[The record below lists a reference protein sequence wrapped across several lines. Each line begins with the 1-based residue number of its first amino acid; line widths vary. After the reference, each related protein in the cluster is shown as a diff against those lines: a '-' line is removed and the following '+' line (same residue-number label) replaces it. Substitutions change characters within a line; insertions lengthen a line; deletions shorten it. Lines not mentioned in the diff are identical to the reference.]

1 MKKNI
6 INNLQLLRNL
16 MKERNIDAY
25 IIPTNDFHGSE
36 YVGDYFKSRSFISG
50 FTGSSGTV
58 VVTHIEAGLWTDGR
72 YFLQAEDQLKDTT
85 IDLYKVGEPGVLK
98 LTEFLNLK
106 LPATCKIGFDGRVVS
121 SLFVETLT
129 EELKDKIV
137 TISFEEDLLDL
148 IWKNRPSISKKP
160 AYELELVYS
169 GLGRV
174 EKINQIKEHLK
185 EIKADRLVLTS
196 LDDIAWL
203 FNIRGNDV
211 ECNPV
216 VLSYAAISL
225 DETILYIHNGVLS
238 RELLNKFNEENII
251 VKDYLDIYTDV
262 TTYNKEEVVVY
273 QKNKVNYTLSSLI
286 KVDKVIDEINY
297 TSVLKAVKNEVEIK
311 NAYHAHLK
319 DGIAVTKFIYW
330 LKTNVGK
337 IEMDEISVS
346 DKLEEFRRMQPNF
359 KGISFETIAGY
370 KEHGAIIHYF
380 ATPDTNIKVL
390 PKSFLLVD
398 SGGQYFEG
406 TTDITRTISMG
417 ELSEKEKLCY
427 TLVLKGHLALSNA
440 VFKSETAGIQL
451 DILARMPL
459 YQYGYNYKHG
469 TGHGVGS
476 FLNVHEGPQNIS
488 PAPRASYPLQEG
500 MITSNEPGV
509 YLPDEF
515 GVRIENL
522 VLCLKDKTTEFG
534 DFLKFDDLTL
544 VPYDIEA
551 IDQSL
556 LTIEEKALIHKYH
569 ERVYEALKDY
579 LTKEEQVWLRT
590 IKEAI

>member
-36 YVGDYFKSRSFISG
+36 YVGDYFKSRAFISG

-58 VVTHIEAGLWTDGR
+58 VVTPVEAGLWTDGR

-85 IDLYKVGEPGVLK
+85 IDLYKVGEPGVLE

-121 SLFVETLT
+121 SLFVETLI

-148 IWKNRPSISKKP
+148 IWENRPSISKKP
-160 AYELELVYS
+160 AYELEFVYS
-169 GLGRV
+169 GLERV

-273 QKNKVNYTLSSLI
+273 QKNKVNYSLSSLI

-297 TSVLKAVKNEVEIK
+297 TSILKAVKNEVEIK

-440 VFKSETAGIQL
+440 VFKSETSGIQL

-509 YLPDEF
+509 YLPNEF

>member
-1 MKKNI
+1 
-6 INNLQLLRNL
+6 
-16 MKERNIDAY
+16 
-25 IIPTNDFHGSE
+25 
-36 YVGDYFKSRSFISG
+36 
-50 FTGSSGTV
+50 
-58 VVTHIEAGLWTDGR
+58 
-72 YFLQAEDQLKDTT
+72 
-85 IDLYKVGEPGVLK
+85 
-98 LTEFLNLK
+98 
-106 LPATCKIGFDGRVVS
+106 
-121 SLFVETLT
+121 
-129 EELKDKIV
+129 
-137 TISFEEDLLDL
+137 
-148 IWKNRPSISKKP
+148 
-160 AYELELVYS
+160 
-169 GLGRV
+169 
-174 EKINQIKEHLK
+174 
-185 EIKADRLVLTS
+185 
-196 LDDIAWL
+196 
-203 FNIRGNDV
+203 
-211 ECNPV
+211 
-216 VLSYAAISL
+216 
-225 DETILYIHNGVLS
+225 
-238 RELLNKFNEENII
+238 
-251 VKDYLDIYTDV
+251 
-262 TTYNKEEVVVY
+262 
-273 QKNKVNYTLSSLI
+273 
-286 KVDKVIDEINY
+286 
-297 TSVLKAVKNEVEIK
+297 
-311 NAYHAHLK
+311 
-319 DGIAVTKFIYW
+319 
-330 LKTNVGK
+330 
-337 IEMDEISVS
+337 MDEISVS
-346 DKLEEFRRMQPNF
+346 DKLEEFRSMQPNF

-440 VFKSETAGIQL
+440 VFKSETSGIQL

-556 LTIEEKALIHKYH
+556 LTIEERALIHKYH

>member
-58 VVTHIEAGLWTDGR
+58 VVTPVEAGLWTDGR

-85 IDLYKVGEPGVLK
+85 IDLYKVDEPGVLK

-121 SLFVETLT
+121 RLFVETLT

-148 IWKNRPSISKKP
+148 IWENRPSISKKP
-160 AYELELVYS
+160 AYELELVHS

-185 EIKADRLVLTS
+185 EIKADRLLLTS

-225 DETILYIHNGVLS
+225 NETILYIHNGVLS
-238 RELLNKFNEENII
+238 RELLNKFDEENII

-273 QKNKVNYTLSSLI
+273 QKNKVNYSLSSLI

-297 TSVLKAVKNEVEIK
+297 TSILKAVKNEVEIK
-311 NAYHAHLK
+311 NAYYAHLK

-346 DKLEEFRRMQPNF
+346 DKLEELRRMQPNF

-440 VFKSETAGIQL
+440 VFKSETSGIQL

-459 YQYGYNYKHG
+459 YQYGYNYNHG

-509 YLPDEF
+509 YLPNEF

-579 LTKEEQVWLRT
+579 LTKEEQVWLRN

>member
-58 VVTHIEAGLWTDGR
+58 VVTPVEAGLWTDGR

-85 IDLYKVGEPGVLK
+85 IDLYKVGEPGVLE

-148 IWKNRPSISKKP
+148 IWENRPSISKKP
-160 AYELELVYS
+160 AYELELVHS

-185 EIKADRLVLTS
+185 EIKADHLVLTS

-273 QKNKVNYTLSSLI
+273 QKNKVNYMLSSLI

-509 YLPDEF
+509 YLPNEF

>member
-58 VVTHIEAGLWTDGR
+58 VVTPVEAGLWTDGR

-148 IWKNRPSISKKP
+148 IWENRPSISKKP
-160 AYELELVYS
+160 AYELELVHS

-273 QKNKVNYTLSSLI
+273 QKNKVNYSLSSLI

-297 TSVLKAVKNEVEIK
+297 TSILKAVKNEVEIK

-406 TTDITRTISMG
+406 TTDITRTISLG

-440 VFKSETAGIQL
+440 VFKSETSGIQL

-459 YQYGYNYKHG
+459 YQYGYNYNHG

-488 PAPRASYPLQEG
+488 PAPRASYPLKEG

-509 YLPDEF
+509 YLPNEF

-579 LTKEEQVWLRT
+579 LTKEEQVWLKT

>member
-58 VVTHIEAGLWTDGR
+58 VVTPVEAGLWTDGR

-121 SLFVETLT
+121 SLFVETLI

-160 AYELELVYS
+160 AYELEFVYS

-174 EKINQIKEHLK
+174 EKINQIKEHLR

-216 VLSYAAISL
+216 VLSYASISL
-225 DETILYIHNGVLS
+225 NETILYIHNGVLS
-238 RELLNKFNEENII
+238 RELLNKLNEENII

-273 QKNKVNYTLSSLI
+273 QKNKVNYSLSSLI

-297 TSVLKAVKNEVEIK
+297 TSVLKAVKNDVEIK

-509 YLPDEF
+509 YLPNEF

-534 DFLKFDDLTL
+534 GFLKFDDLTL

>member
-1 MKKNI
+1 MKENI
-6 INNLQLLRNL
+6 IKNLQALRNL

-36 YVGDYFKSRSFISG
+36 YVGDYFKARSFISG

-58 VVTHIEAGLWTDGR
+58 VVTLTEAGLWTDGR
-72 YFLQAEDQLKDTT
+72 YFLQAEDQLKDST
-85 IDLYKVGEPGVLK
+85 IDLYKDGEPGVLK
-98 LTEFLNLK
+98 LTEFLKLK
-106 LPATCKIGFDGRVVS
+106 LPKTCKIGFDGRVVS
-121 SLFVETLT
+121 SFFVDIIKK
-129 EELKDKIV
+129 ELNDKKV
-137 TISFEEDLLDL
+137 EISFEEDLIDL
-148 IWKNRPSISKKP
+148 VWDNRPSISKEP
-160 AYELELVYS
+160 AYELDVIYS
-169 GLGRV
+169 GLERT
-174 EKINQIKEHLK
+174 EKINKVKEHLK
-185 EIKADRLVLTS
+185 TLNANRLVLTS

-211 ECNPV
+211 ACNPV
-216 VLSYAAISL
+216 VLSYAVISL
-225 DETILYIHNGVLS
+225 DETILYVNDGVIS
-238 RELLNKFNEENII
+238 AELLNKFSAENIS
-251 VKDYLDIYTDV
+251 VRNYFSIYADV
-262 TTYNKEEVVVY
+262 SSYDKEDVVVY
-273 QKNKVNYTLSSLI
+273 QKNKVNYALCSLI
-286 KVDKVIDEINY
+286 KVNKVIDEINY
-297 TSVLKAVKNEVEIK
+297 TTILKAEKNEVEIK
-311 NAYHAHLK
+311 NAYYAHLK

-346 DKLEEFRRMQPNF
+346 DKLEEFRSMQPNF

-380 ATPDTNIKVL
+380 ATPETNIKVY

-398 SGGQYFEG
+398 SGGQYLEG

-417 ELSEKEKLCY
+417 ELSDKEKLCY

-440 VFKSETAGIQL
+440 VFKSGTSGVQL

-459 YQYGYNYKHG
+459 YQYGYNYNHG

-488 PAPRASYPLQEG
+488 PAMRANYEFKEG

-509 YLPDEF
+509 YLPNEF

-522 VLCLKDKTTEFG
+522 VVCKKDKSTDFG

-556 LTIEEKALIHKYH
+556 LTQEEKVLIHKYH
-569 ERVYEALKDY
+569 ERVYESLKDY
-579 LTKEEQVWLRT
+579 LTKEELTWLKS

>member
-58 VVTHIEAGLWTDGR
+58 VVTPVEAGLWTDGR

-85 IDLYKVGEPGVLK
+85 IDLYKVGEPGVLE

-121 SLFVETLT
+121 SLFVETLI

-160 AYELELVYS
+160 AYELEFVYS
-169 GLGRV
+169 GLERV

-225 DETILYIHNGVLS
+225 NETILYIHNGVLS

-273 QKNKVNYTLSSLI
+273 QKNKVNYSLSSLI

-297 TSVLKAVKNEVEIK
+297 TSILKAVKNEVEIK
-311 NAYHAHLK
+311 NAYYAHLK

-440 VFKSETAGIQL
+440 VFKSETSGIQL

-509 YLPDEF
+509 YLPNEF

-579 LTKEEQVWLRT
+579 LTKEEQVWLKT